1 MPATDGQN
9 SVQKWR
15 ASRGWLPWTLHK
27 VYLLPLAGL
36 FLFMLGVIELLREYS
51 KRMGGIVHWA
61 YEEDLP
67 TATWGAYTYLPLIFA
82 LLAINLLDVCAQ
94 DVLRLEPYFQL
105 AKPGGAP
112 ATVLFNNYC
121 CNAFT
126 ASIIAFRNRH
136 WVVLCVAPVSLIFR
150 MFLPSLLAGLVILD
164 DGSWVERKI
173 VNTWPTIID
182 LEIQQLWLAAGS
194 SGEGPMGSPELNS
207 FFMPDPADYATPPTS
222 LPDDQNESSLLTLNQ
237 TIYWSN
243 MTCVSNTRRGLSPQ
257 TETNLTLTSQLPHG
271 QQIWS
276 WNVGNMSMGNLPGG
290 NSSSRCQ
297 ISTALDTVIGSDQ
310 QTLQA
315 KFWEP
320 MGYDGK
326 LLAPSAFTYE
336 DCSAF
341 KVFGVIVDMQLAAGN
356 VSDSNVTVLACSP
369 TYQQA
374 WASVTLNPN
383 ASIADVDMTPSTVKS
398 LDTADF
404 YVDGIHDL
412 IASRYLTS
420 ESDVR
425 FGNTTQLNV
434 SASSGD
440 PVIVATDSTILN
452 YEEYVQE
459 IRQYWNSD
467 FIVTIDRFFSPGGF
481 PTPVEASQQ
490 SFVII
495 LTVASKAATLAEAIL
510 ALGLCMIA
518 TLIYMYRRRS
528 NFLQWDPGSIAAQ
541 CTIVAQLFKPST
553 KVMFS
558 EAKLDMATTRQ
569 LRQWANGKWCEW
581 VDEDGEEKL
590 QVVDR
595 SEASLAPPHPPPRR
609 RDPMPHFLRPI
620 WFLLECLLFAAILAL
635 FGVSLSYIRLKNIN
649 SLFSTGA
656 TVAMIFLNFGPT
668 AIASIIGS
676 FLVSIYRNLSS
687 MEPWIRLQDGMASA
701 RQSVVE
707 NYGIQTPFI
716 PLFIRRHRRSG
727 ILLTLSIVCLGDL
740 VLRILSGGLFTP
752 QLKNY
757 LSPSSDL
764 ISMYN
769 SSAMVNNVNQS
780 DIQMTLVATGRL
792 LNNVS
797 FLQWASTDGKFFMV
811 PFSIHNTSEDDQDED
826 DDYTVYS
833 ATTRGFG
840 ADLDC
845 KVLPAASS
853 DTSLAWNYKIA
864 QAGVTKTCTVDI
876 PLTED
881 LASRSG
887 KSIHYYAPNG
897 TDNSCQESSIFVLA
911 FWDLRNITDINEAG
925 TTALHC
931 EPKIH
936 IQDFHVEVDSSGM
949 VQDQRPISGSSI
961 SSGSLFHNASAIL
974 ADFNQVLAGQPRNFS
989 SHHFN
994 FSRPH
999 GHRRHH
1005 QHDWPGR
1012 LTANAYD
1019 MTFPDDF
1026 MLKSEHLML
1035 SVQTVYQTVFSTH
1048 LALWKDKFLERL
1060 PTHSAQTAHG
1070 NLLDSL
1076 WGFIPSTSL
1085 VVIII
1090 CLLAIDA
1097 VALMAVFAFRFNRYR
1112 GPRVPRSIGSLIPWV
1127 VQSRMLADLGDTWE
1141 MSERER
1147 EGYLLEKDCKYKVGD
1162 FSAVGG
1168 PRWALDYDYDDQ
1180 RSDPGIELQDRGPVE

>member
-1 MPATDGQN
+1 MPLENAQD

-15 ASRGWLPWTLHK
+15 ASEGWLPRTLHK
-27 VYLLPLAGL
+27 TYLIPLAGL
-36 FLFMLGVIELLREYS
+36 FLFMLGVIELLRQYS
-51 KRMGGIVHWA
+51 KRQGGIIHWA

-67 TATWGAYTYLPLIFA
+67 TAIWGAYTYLPLIFA

-94 DVLRLEPYFQL
+94 DVLRLEPFFQL
-105 AKPGGAP
+105 AKPGGAS

-126 ASIIAFRNRH
+126 ASFIAFRNRH
-136 WVVLCVAPVSLIFR
+136 WAVLCAAPVSLIFR
-150 MFLPSLLAGLVILD
+150 MFLPSLLAGLVVLD
-164 DGSWVERKI
+164 YGNWVERKV

-182 LEIQQLWLAAGS
+182 LEIQQVWLAAGS
-194 SGEGPMGSPELNS
+194 SGEGPLGSPELNS

-222 LPDDQNESSLLTLNQ
+222 LPDDQNDSSLLTLNQ

-243 MTCVSNTRRGLSPQ
+243 MTCVSNSLRGVLPQ
-257 TETNLTLTSQLPHG
+257 TVTNSTLTSHLPHE

-276 WNVGNMSMGNLPGG
+276 WNAGNMSMGNIPCG
-290 NSSSRCQ
+290 NRSSHCQ
-297 ISTALDTVIGSDQ
+297 ISVALDTVIGSDD

-320 MGYDGK
+320 MGSDGK
-326 LLAPSAFTYE
+326 LLASSAFTYD
-336 DCSAF
+336 DCSSF
-341 KVFGVIVDMQLAAGN
+341 KVFGVIVDMELAAGN

-374 WASVTLNPN
+374 WAAVTFNPN

-398 LDTADF
+398 LDPVAF

-412 IASRYLTS
+412 IASRYPTS

-425 FGNTTQLNV
+425 LGNNSQLNV
-434 SASSGD
+434 SASND
-440 PVIVATDSTILN
+440 DRVIVSTDSTILDSD
-452 YEEYVQE
+452 EYLQK

-481 PTPVEASQQ
+481 PTPVEAQQ
-490 SFVII
+490 RSFVVI
-495 LTVASKAATLAEAIL
+495 LTVASKAATVAEAIL
-510 ALGLCMIA
+510 ALGLFSIA
-518 TLIYMYRRRS
+518 ALTYVYRHRP

-541 CTIVAQLFKPST
+541 CTIVAQLFKSST

-558 EAKLDMATTRQ
+558 EAKLHLATTRQ

-581 VDEDGEEKL
+581 VEEDGEAKI

-595 SEASLAPPHPPPRR
+595 SEASLAPPHPPPGR

-620 WFLLECLLFAAILAL
+620 LFLLECLLFAAILTL
-635 FGVSLSYIRLKNIN
+635 FGVSLAYLRWKNIN
-649 SLFSTGA
+649 SFFSTGA

-687 MEPWIRLQDGMASA
+687 MEPWIRLQDGMANA

-716 PLFIRRHRRSG
+716 PLFIKRHRRPG
-727 ILLTLSIVCLGDL
+727 ILFALSIACLGDL
-740 VLRILSGGLFTP
+740 ILRLLSGGLFTP

-757 LSPSSDL
+757 SSPSSDL
-764 ISMYN
+764 SNLYN
-769 SSAMVNNVNQS
+769 SSAMVNNVNQT
-780 DIQMTLVATGRL
+780 DIEISLVATGRL

-797 FLQWASTDGKFFMV
+797 FLQWASTDGKFLMV
-811 PFSIHNTSEDDQDED
+811 PFSIHNASD

-833 ATTRGFG
+833 ATTRGIG

-845 KVLPAASS
+845 KVLPDVVA
-853 DTSLAWNYKIA
+853 DHSLSWNYTVS
-864 QAGVTKTCTVDI
+864 QAGASQTCTVDI
-876 PLTED
+876 PLTDD
-881 LASRSG
+881 LTSRKG
-887 KSIHYYAPNG
+887 KSVHYYAPNG
-897 TDNSCQESSIFVLA
+897 TSTFCQESSIFVLA
-911 FWDLRNITDINEAG
+911 FWDLKNLTDINEA
-925 TTALHC
+925 TSTALHC

-936 IQDFHVEVDSSGM
+936 IEDFHVEFDSSGM
-949 VQDQRPISGSSI
+949 VQDQNAVSGSAI
-961 SSGSLFHNASAIL
+961 TSGGLFQNASAVL
-974 ADFNQVLAGQPRNFS
+974 ADFNQMLTGKPRNFT
-989 SHHFN
+989 SHRFN
-994 FSRPH
+994 YSTTHHHHPH
-999 GHRRHH
+999 HR
-1005 QHDWPGR
+1005 HDWSGR
-1012 LTANAYD
+1012 LTANTYAA
-1019 MTFPDDF
+1019 TFPHDF
-1026 MLKSEHLML
+1026 TLKPRHLIL
-1035 SVQTVYQTVFSTH
+1035 AVQTVYQTVFSTH
-1048 LALWKDKFLERL
+1048 LALWKDKFLESI
-1060 PTHSAQTAHG
+1060 PPHSAQTARG
-1070 NLLDSL
+1070 DLLDSL

-1097 VALMAVFAFRFNRYR
+1097 VALMAVFALRFNRYR
-1112 GPRVPRSIGSLIPWV
+1112 GPRVPRSLGSLIPWV
-1127 VQSRMLADLGDTWE
+1127 VQSRMLSDLGDTWE

-1147 EGYLLEKDCKYKVGD
+1147 ERYLLEKDYKYRVGD
-1162 FSAVGG
+1162 FTAVGG
-1168 PRWALDYDYDDQ
+1168 PPWALDYDYDDQ
-1180 RSDPGIELQDRGPVE
+1180 REDSGIELQERGPVD